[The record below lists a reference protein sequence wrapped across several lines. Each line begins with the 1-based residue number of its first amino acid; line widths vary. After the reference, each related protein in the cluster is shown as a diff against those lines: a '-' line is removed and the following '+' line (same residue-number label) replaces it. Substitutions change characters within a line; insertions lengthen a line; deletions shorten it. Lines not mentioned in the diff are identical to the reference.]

1 MDKVP
6 PKGRGALLAR
16 IAQMQREK
24 SEKQVGMELTADP
37 PTKPKGRAA
46 LLHKLKEKKA
56 ATPGMNTIPQPETS
70 ALITTPGTKTVPQ
83 PETSALITTPLPE
96 SSISETEV
104 KVDFITK
111 ATSEISFVEK
121 EPVHFK
127 GDSGRTVNLSVNYIK
142 LHLQEDRG
150 VFEYEVK
157 FDPELDATNKR
168 IRATNIVMKE
178 LNLPKVYDGG
188 SILYLPQK
196 ITNTFKTF
204 SINIP
209 GADGD
214 QAVEVKIIYKKQK
227 SLSERECIPLYNVLF
242 KRIMY
247 ILLYTPMG
255 RNYFNTHHRYLIPQ
269 HKLEVLPGYVISV
282 NELEGGLMLCLD
294 TQHKVMRTQNA
305 YELLKELRA
314 ADPKNFKQ
322 LATSSLIGSCIFTK
336 YNNKTYTVEDI
347 AWDMSPQ
354 DTFPTRDGN
363 SISFI
368 DYYKKQYDITIT
380 DLTQPLLINR
390 KNVRVSGSAEKVEK
404 IVCLV
409 PEISYLT
416 GLTTSMR
423 NDFTVMKDIA
433 HYTRVTPNQ
442 RVAAL
447 RKYLENVEK
456 SPEAQQVLA
465 SWGLHLENDSLL
477 MSGRQLDNEIIYFGN
492 NQCKTNDNCD
502 WSRAASDYQVS
513 GPVDM
518 NNWIVFFTDKD
529 KKYANEFCELMCR
542 LGKVMGCRIRQPQ
555 QIRLP
560 DDRSETYVKI
570 CREHISRKTQI
581 VVFICP
587 NMRNDRYSIIKKIC
601 CSQIPVASQVI
612 NSRTLSNPQKV
623 RSIVQKIALQM
634 TCKLGGTL
642 WTLRFPFK
650 GWMIC
655 GVDVYHSR
663 PEGTSVCGFVA
674 SLDESISRWFSVAT
688 FQEKELSDHMRIAF
702 KKLLEAWSKE
712 NRCFPKNIVIIRD
725 GVGDGQLDYCKQYEI
740 EQIEQ
745 VLRELELDIKI
756 CFIIVQ
762 KRINT
767 RVFSVNRDG
776 NFGNPLPG
784 TILDHSVTRSY
795 LCDFFLVP
803 QNVRYGTVNPTHYIV
818 LYDSCNLKPDH
829 IQRLCY
835 KLCHLYYNWSGTIRV
850 PAPCQ
855 YAHKLAALVGQH
867 IKQLPSSTLA
877 DTLFYL

>member
-1 MDKVP
+1 MDKPP

-16 IAQMQREK
+16 IAQMQKEK
-24 SEKQVGMELTADP
+24 SAEKQVGIEITEGQ

-46 LLHKLKEKKA
+46 LLQKLLEKRSAK
-56 ATPGMNTIPQPETS
+56 PGIDTLSQPETS
-70 ALITTPGTKTVPQ
+70 SPIITPRPT
-83 PETSALITTPLPE
+83 
-96 SSISETEV
+96 ETEKQV
-104 KVDFITK
+104 EIITK

-127 GDSGRTVNLSVNYIK
+127 GDSGRPVNLSSNYIK
-142 LHLQEDRG
+142 LHVEKDRG

-168 IRATNIVMKE
+168 IRATNMVVKE
-178 LNLPKVYDGG
+178 LNLPKVFDGG
-188 SILYLPQK
+188 STLYLPLK
-196 ITNTFKTF
+196 ITDTFQTF
-204 SINIP
+204 SITIP
-209 GADGD
+209 GPDGD
-214 QAVEVKIIYKKQK
+214 QAVEVKIIYKRQK
-227 SLSERECIPLYNVLF
+227 SLSERECLPLYNVLF

-255 RNYFNTHHRYLIPQ
+255 RNYFDTNHRYLIPQ
-269 HKLEVLPGYVISV
+269 HKLEVLPGYVVTV
-282 NELEGGLMLCLD
+282 NELEDGLMLCLD

-305 YELLKELRA
+305 YELLREIRA
-314 ADPKNFKQ
+314 ADPVNFKQ
-322 LATSSLIGSCIFTK
+322 LAASSLIGSCIFTK
-336 YNNKTYTVEDI
+336 YNNKTYTIEDI
-347 AWDMSPQ
+347 AWNMSPQ

-363 SISFI
+363 TISFI
-368 DYYKKQYDITIT
+368 DYYKQQYDITLT
-380 DLTQPLLINR
+380 DESQPLLINR
-390 KNVRVSGSAEKVEK
+390 KNVRVSGSTEKVEK

-416 GLTTSMR
+416 GLTNSMR

-447 RKYLENVEK
+447 RKYLENVQN
-456 SPEAQQVLA
+456 SPEAQKVLA
-465 SWGLHLENDSLL
+465 SWGLRIGNDNILL
-477 MSGRQLDNEIIYFGN
+477 SGRQLENEIIYFGN

-502 WSRAASDYQVS
+502 WSRAAGDNQVT

-518 NNWIVFFTDKD
+518 NNWIVFYTDRD
-529 KKYANEFCELMCR
+529 RKYAMEFSDLMCR
-542 LGKVMGCRIRQPQ
+542 LGNVMGCRITQPK
-555 QIRLP
+555 QIKLP
-560 DDRSETYVKI
+560 DDRSETYIKMCQQNI
-570 CREHISRKTQI
+570 NKHTQI

-587 NMRNDRYSIIKKIC
+587 NMRNDRYSIIKRIC
-601 CSQIPVASQVI
+601 CTQIPVASQVI
-612 NSRTLSNPQKV
+612 NSRTLSNPQKI

-642 WTLRFPFK
+642 WTVRFPFK

-655 GVDVYHSR
+655 GIDVYHSK
-663 PEGTSVCGFVA
+663 TDASVCGFVA

-688 FQEKELSDHMRIAF
+688 FQEKELSDHMRVAF
-702 KKLLEAWSKE
+702 KKLLEAWAKQ
-712 NRCFPKNIVIIRD
+712 NNYYPKKIVIVRD
-725 GVGDGQLDYCKQYEI
+725 GIGDGQLDYCKRYEV
-740 EQIEQ
+740 EQINN
-745 VLRELELDIKI
+745 VLRELELDIQV
-756 CFIIVQ
+756 CFVIVQ

-767 RVFSVNRDG
+767 RIFTANRDG
-776 NFGNPLPG
+776 NFENPRPG
-784 TILDHSVTRSY
+784 TILDHSVTRRY

-803 QNVRYGTVNPTHYIV
+803 QNVRFGTVNPTHYIV
-818 LYDSCNLKPDH
+818 LHDTCNLKPDQ

-867 IKQLPSSTLA
+867 IKQLPSSALA